1 MNHSSAVRLYGALH
15 AKTVQQICTT
25 RNFQLTFSRTLEI
38 NSEPHVPHQLAPPL
52 KEETCIL
59 FEHGHVHKRTVNR
72 IYGLKIIISYSYL
85 SSAMFMIFSVT
96 RNILHVI
103 SSTATKPWVSP
114 SCTCQ
119 GTVIL
124 SGSRGSPCRFE
135 SWPKPVATH
144 VLKASAAQAPFCERY
159 LPNGSKPDVFK
170 NDRKS
175 FTFLVICQT
184 KQHMKN
190 RKQCP

>member
-59 FEHGHVHKRTVNR
+59 FEHGHVHKRTVDR
-72 IYGLKIIISYSYL
+72 IYGLKIIILYSYL

-96 RNILHVI
+96 RNPARHFKHGYQAL
-103 SSTATKPWVSP
+103 SFPFMY
-114 SCTCQ
+114 
-119 GTVIL
+119 L
-124 SGSRGSPCRFE
+124 SGNGHPQRESRKPLSFE
-135 SWPKPVATH
+135 S
-144 VLKASAAQAPFCERY
+144 
-159 LPNGSKPDVFK
+159 
-170 NDRKS
+170 
-175 FTFLVICQT
+175 
-184 KQHMKN
+184 
-190 RKQCP
+190 